1 MCDLKYKYNA
11 MHKEFYGLSPETG
24 ATTKLA
30 CWMCQPIAEVS
41 SIIAL
46 SLWLV
51 NNTYA
56 QLIIKTDG
64 DCDDSQ

>member
-1 MCDLKYKYNA
+1 MV
-11 MHKEFYGLSPETG
+11 P
-24 ATTKLA
+24 A
-30 CWMCQPIAEVS
+30 CLHCQPIAEVS

-64 DCDDSQ
+64 DCAANWLVNNIT